1 MGRGFSGWRWSRA
14 GVLALAAGCGGA
26 FAAGANEPPPEER
39 FPVRLIKGEK
49 TGAARFFLEDYT
61 LFRERR
67 TEFRSTLKI
76 YTYLFARLPIAS
88 DMIRALKIGKYKITE
103 GPDGSYLLDTGAGVT
118 GRFWIVHNGKDRKVI
133 YAEGGY
139 SGWLLRSLGGRAT
152 FAITYTPARTD
163 RSLVV
168 KNHLMVFVK
177 VDNVVADFL
186 IKSLDWMSRLLVRT
200 RIRQASSAAQK
211 LTEAIAREPEKVY
224 ERLEKSL
231 RIPTSALNA
240 FRTSFPGD
248 RNKGGGGGGG

>member
-1 MGRGFSGWRWSRA
+1 M
-14 GVLALAAGCGGA
+14 
-26 FAAGANEPPPEER
+26 
-39 FPVRLIKGEK
+39 
-49 TGAARFFLEDYT
+49 
-61 LFRERR
+61 
-67 TEFRSTLKI
+67 KI

-152 FAITYTPARTD
+152 FAITDTPARTD
-163 RSLVV
+163 RGLVV

-186 IKSLDWMSRLLVRT
+186 IKSLDWMIRLLVRT

-248 RNKGGGGGGG
+248 RNKGGGGGGGVKNSD